1 MRTITILVAVL
12 VAVVVGVAACGG
24 DDGSDDAAA
33 TETAPAATDTAPAE
47 TTEQAEGDADAG
59 ADVFAS
65 AGCGGCHTLAAA
77 NASGTTGPNLDELQ
91 PDAETVAEQV
101 TNGGGGMPAF
111 EGELTE
117 QQIQDVAAYVAENA
131 GG

>member
-1 MRTITILVAVL
+1 MRTISILAAVL
-12 VAVVVGVAACGG
+12 VAVVLGVAACGG
-24 DDGSDDAAA
+24 DDEDSDGSAA
-33 TETAPAATDTAPAE
+33 TGTAPAE
-47 TTEQAEGDADAG
+47 TTEQTSGDAEAG

-77 NASGTTGPNLDELQ
+77 DSSGTTGPDLDQLQ

-101 TNGGGGMPAF
+101 RTGGGGMPAF